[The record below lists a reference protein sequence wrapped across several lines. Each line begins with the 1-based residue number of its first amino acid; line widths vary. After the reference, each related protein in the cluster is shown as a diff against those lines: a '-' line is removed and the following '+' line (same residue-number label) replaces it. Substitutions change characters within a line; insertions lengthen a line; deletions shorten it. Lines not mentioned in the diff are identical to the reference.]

1 LGLKGWPAVAE
12 EAIIARDILLAE
24 HVGSRLHICHLTTAG
39 GVDLVRNA
47 KQRGVQVTAEVTPHH
62 LLLTDESA
70 SSFDP
75 VYKVNPPL
83 RTDEDVQALRIG
95 LADGTIDIVAT
106 DHAPHPQEA
115 KDCEWSAAAFGMLGL
130 ETAFS
135 ICYMTMVKTNLMSL
149 SSLIER
155 MSSKPASIARYENH
169 GDMQIGKN
177 ANFTLVDLQASWKV
191 NPQILKSKSKNTP
204 FAGMELPGV
213 VEKTFHNGALVY
225 DRGR

>member
-1 LGLKGWPAVAE
+1 
-12 EAIIARDILLAE
+12 
-24 HVGSRLHICHLTTAG
+24 
-39 GVDLVRNA
+39 
-47 KQRGVQVTAEVTPHH
+47 
-62 LLLTDESA
+62 LLTDESA

-115 KDCEWSAAAFGMLGL
+115 KDCEWAAAAFGMLGL